1 MERPVKEIVDCWK
14 TGSPAWAF
22 ADFSS
27 FFFCTAFTPSPFCS
41 QIQAGRPPWTFSRF
55 IQHAVHSPDDVVL
68 ARGISATLQ
77 ERAIARAKGT
87 RSNALGVRCT
97 ILARSVR
104 GQCMREQ
111 CMRGY
116 ACEKRV
122 CTQREQWSVHART
135 VRGCVRGKD
144 CYNFLAPESAARG
157 LFLNRISRKSRKG
170 QRRRPPAPSGG
181 SSRPVGC
188 PLWLGATAP
197 AGGSYPRLR
206 RGHLAPCRTK

>member
-1 MERPVKEIVDCWK
+1 MKEIVDCWK

-41 QIQAGRPPWTFSRF
+41 HVGARIQAGRPPWTFSRF

-97 ILARSVR
+97 VLARSVR

-122 CTQREQWSVHART
+122 CTQREQCM
-135 VRGCVRGKD
+135 RGRCEDACEEKAVTISSHRKAPRGV
-144 CYNFLAPESAARG
+144 CF
-157 LFLNRISRKSRKG
+157 
-170 QRRRPPAPSGG
+170 
-181 SSRPVGC
+181 
-188 PLWLGATAP
+188 
-197 AGGSYPRLR
+197 
-206 RGHLAPCRTK
+206 